1 MMSPPTALIA
11 DDLKLFLLV
20 AKTFLEGRGIGVFTA
35 ENGAKALEM
44 ARARHPRLILL
55 DLMMPVMDGAAAC
68 AEMRRDPA
76 MAFTPIIIMS
86 ATGSPEIRD
95 RCLKAGCTNF
105 VVKPQKPG
113 DLLTIIARILSVRQR
128 KPARMPVVFSEADSV
143 EGPQQVGK
151 AGNLSGTGMLLLAGK
166 PIRAGSLLNL
176 EFVVPGTGH
185 TVKVQAKVARVDRD
199 TEGTYGAGLHFLGL
213 SESDQQQIV
222 TYVSA

>member
-1 MMSPPTALIA
+1 MIRVFLHDDLEIGEVRGKGARLMSPPTALIA
-11 DDLKLFLLV
+11 DDLKTFLLV

-35 ENGAKALEM
+35 ENGAKALEL

-68 AEMRRDPA
+68 AEMRRDTA

-86 ATGSPEIRD
+86 ATGSPETRD
-95 RCLKAGCTNF
+95 RCLKPGCTNF

-151 AGNLSGTGMLLLAGK
+151 AGNLSGTG
-166 PIRAGSLLNL
+166 
-176 EFVVPGTGH
+176 
-185 TVKVQAKVARVDRD
+185 
-199 TEGTYGAGLHFLGL
+199 
-213 SESDQQQIV
+213 
-222 TYVSA
+222 

>member
-11 DDLKLFLLV
+11 DDLKMFLLI

-35 ENGAKALEM
+35 ENGAKALEL

-76 MAFTPIIIMS
+76 MAFTPIIIMG
-86 ATGSPEIRD
+86 ATSTPDIRD
-95 RCLKAGCTNF
+95 RCLQAGCTNF

-128 KPARMPVVFSEADSV
+128 KPARMPVVFSEAGSV

-185 TVKVQAKVARVDRD
+185 TVKV
-199 TEGTYGAGLHFLGL
+199 
-213 SESDQQQIV
+213 
-222 TYVSA
+222 

>member
-11 DDLKLFLLV
+11 DDLKMFLLI

-35 ENGAKALEM
+35 ENGARALEL
-44 ARARHPRLILL
+44 ARARHPRLVLL
-55 DLMMPVMDGAAAC
+55 DLMMPVMDGADAC
-68 AEMRRDPA
+68 GEMRRDPA

-86 ATGSPEIRD
+86 ATGGPEIRD

-113 DLLTIIARILSVRQR
+113 DLLTIIARILAVRQR
-128 KPARMPVVFSEADSV
+128 KPTHMSVVFGEAGPV
-143 EGPQQVGK
+143 EGKQQVGK
-151 AGNLSGTGMLLLAGK
+151 AGNVSGTGMLLLTGK

-185 TVKVQAKVARVDRD
+185 TVKVQAKVARVDQD
-199 TEGTYGAGLHFLGL
+199 TEGTYGAGLHFAGL
-213 SESDQQQIV
+213 SEADQKQIV
-222 TYVSA
+222 GYVSA

>member
-11 DDLKLFLLV
+11 DDLKMFLLV

-55 DLMMPVMDGAAAC
+55 DLMMPVMDGAEAC

-86 ATGSPEIRD
+86 ATSTPDIRD

-128 KPARMPVVFSEADSV
+128 KPARMPVVFSDAGSV
-143 EGPQQVGK
+143 EGLQQVGK

-166 PIRAGSLLNL
+166 PIRAGSILNL

-185 TVKVQAKVARVDRD
+185 TVKVQAKVPRVDQD

-213 SESDQQQIV
+213 SETDQQQIV
-222 TYVSA
+222 AYVSA